1 MQYDS
6 ETIAKLDIVTTL
18 LNLHMSVSSINNTK
32 NMHLVTFGRIMKEMV
47 SRTQRIIDGEL
58 MRVDKHIGG
67 LYQSDTNNLG
77 MLIEYIP
84 LILKE
89 DDKDI
94 GFCLSRARVILQK
107 MLDLAN
113 TLLEHTKDLDQAHK
127 LLENSQQQLI
137 NSQI

>member
-6 ETIAKLDIVTTL
+6 ETIAKLDIVSTL
-18 LNLHMSVSSINNTK
+18 LNLHMSVSSINDNK
-32 NMHLVTFGRIMKEMV
+32 NRYLSGFGGIMQEMIV
-47 SRTQRIIDGEL
+47 RTQRIMNGEL
-58 MRVDKHIGG
+58 MRVQKHIWKA
-67 LYQSDTNNLG
+67 DTKNLG
-77 MLIEYIP
+77 MLIEYIS

-113 TLLEHTKDLDQAHK
+113 TLLEHTNDLDQARK
-127 LLENSQQQLI
+127 LLENSQQRLI
-137 NSQI
+137 NPQI